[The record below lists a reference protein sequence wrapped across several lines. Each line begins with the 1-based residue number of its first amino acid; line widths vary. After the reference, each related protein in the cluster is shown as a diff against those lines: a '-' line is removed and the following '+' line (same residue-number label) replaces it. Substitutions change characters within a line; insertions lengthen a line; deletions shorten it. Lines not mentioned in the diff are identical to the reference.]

1 MIKKIVALL
10 SAAVLLVLPALAEDP
25 DLTYSGVL
33 DAVTGEP
40 ITAVSSSAAEATDSS
55 GRIRLQAGEEYDP
68 ETGLFVFTLSRG
80 AEVTSTVADGM
91 VTAGKVSISV
101 PTNAAVTLYCN
112 GNAVEGTDFTA
123 LSEPGSYV
131 MLSQNGSGLSEQVF
145 SFTIV
150 NEFTALTEYR
160 IPAGFAATDVF
171 LDGVE
176 QPFTNR
182 TVDLSQEGYYR
193 IEYGCLYTELPY
205 VLEVSVDHTAPV
217 LELKEVKD
225 GVARGAV
232 DISDRERDVSLL
244 CVLDGEKISV
254 SNQLTK
260 AGNYTLRLEDP
271 AGNVTTYQ
279 FTIGVYLNISAW
291 VFVGII
297 AAVIAVTALYL
308 MVSRKK
314 LRIR

>member
-1 MIKKIVALL
+1 MRKKIAALL
-10 SAAVLLVLPALAEDP
+10 LAAALLALPARADNS
-25 DLTYSGVL
+25 DLTYSGEL

-40 ITAVSSSAAEATDSS
+40 VTAVPSASGAAEAS
-55 GRIRLQAGEEYDP
+55 GRIRLEAGEDYDP

-91 VTAGKVSISV
+91 VTADKVSVTV
-101 PTNAAVTLYCN
+101 PGNAAVTLYRN
-112 GNAVEGTDFTA
+112 GNAVTDTELTA
-123 LSEPGSYV
+123 LWEPGSYV
-131 MLSQNGSGLSEQVF
+131 LLSQNGSGLSEQVF

-150 NEFTALTEYR
+150 NGFTSLTEYR

-171 LDGVE
+171 LDGAE

-182 TVDLSQEGYYR
+182 TVDLSKEGRYR

-205 VLEVSVDHTAPV
+205 VLEVSVDHTAP
-217 LELKEVKD
+217 ELALAEVRD
-225 GVARGAV
+225 GLARGAV
-232 DISDRERDVSLL
+232 DISDLERDVSLL
-244 CVLDGEKISV
+244 CVLDGEQISAADR
-254 SNQLTK
+254 LTK
-260 AGNYTLRLEDP
+260 AGSYTLRLEDP

-279 FTIGVYLNISAW
+279 FTIGVYLNMSAW

-308 MVSRKK
+308 MISRKK
-314 LRIR
+314 LRIC